1 MKALWN
7 YNLAHILLYIRKI
20 AGFIYL
26 KMTDFN
32 IHIYYYL
39 NLLKLIL
46 VLLILETFFFLGTHC
61 PWIKL
66 FFYSNKVFLSSAI
79 SFYIQGANLNSYSF
93 ISLDLNLPP
102 EEYFKYKMGCST
114 CYWSLDRT
122 SSISYM
128 LGLQSCAS
136 TLTFIAAR
144 YWIQGILHASKHST
158 IWTTSSVCE
167 VFLECTVCRAF
178 VHRQMSLSYR

>member
-7 YNLAHILLYIRKI
+7 YNLAHILLYMRKI

-46 VLLILETFFFLGTHC
+46 VLLILGTFLLGTHC

-66 FFYSNKVFLSSAI
+66 FFYSSKVFLSSAI
-79 SFYIQGANLNSYSF
+79 IFYIQEANFNSYSF
-93 ISLDLNLPP
+93 ISLDLSLPT

-114 CYWSLDRT
+114 WYWSLDQ
-122 SSISYM
+122 SPSIFYM
-128 LGLQSCAS
+128 LGLQACAN
-136 TLTFIAAR
+136 TLTLIADR
-144 YWIQGILHASKHST
+144 DWIQGILHASKHST

-178 VHRQMSLSYR
+178 VHRQMSL